1 MEQKYK
7 VLFNLI
13 NPSFVKSGCKKV
25 VMEFDEDF
33 SSYQDGYYCGQ
44 QNQRINAG
52 TRMGSPTR
60 FLIPVERELSE
71 YVEEAVGDD
80 TWHEETEAEYYSF
93 EVEINPEF
101 RSVEIFGT
109 YTVYDTEPIEETT
122 IEMEEEPEE
131 FKPIFDYLN
140 DEGSD
145 ILEVN
150 VDAGGD
156 SGWIHDTN
164 DDVNGNTIKTSD
176 QMEEVCY
183 RLLNQHP
190 GWEINE
196 GSYAKFTFDPHRNI
210 LIFEFAYNTEEQDRE
225 LISSEKF

>member
-13 NPSFVKSGCKKV
+13 NPAFLKSGCKKA
-25 VMEFDEDF
+25 VMEFDEAF
-33 SSYQDGYYCGQ
+33 TIYQDGYYCGY
-44 QNQRINAG
+44 QNSGNPK
-52 TRMGSPTR
+52 S
-60 FLIPVERELSE
+60 FLIPIERELSE
-71 YVEEAVGDD
+71 YVEEAVGDN
-80 TWHEETEAEYYSF
+80 TWHEETGSEYYTY
-93 EVEINPEF
+93 EVEINSEY

-109 YTVYDTEPIEETT
+109 YTVYGTEPINEVVIDE
-122 IEMEEEPEE
+122 EEEPEE
-131 FKPIFDYLN
+131 FKPIFDYL
-140 DEGSD
+140 EEVGSD
-145 ILEVN
+145 IVEVN

-164 DDVNGNTIKTSD
+164 DDVNGQPIQTSD

-196 GSYAKFTFDPHRNI
+196 GSHAKFTFDPHRRI
-210 LIFEFAYNTEEQDRE
+210 LIWEFAYNTEEQARE
-225 LISSEKF
+225 LVSSEKF

>member
-13 NPSFVKSGCKKV
+13 NPAFLKSGCKKA
-25 VMEFDEDF
+25 VMEFDEAF
-33 SSYQDGYYCGQ
+33 SIYQDGYYCGY
-44 QNQRINAG
+44 QNS
-52 TRMGSPTR
+52 GSPKS
-60 FLIPVERELSE
+60 FLIPIERELSE
-71 YVEEAVGDD
+71 YVEEAVGDN
-80 TWHEETEAEYYSF
+80 TWHEETGSEYYTY
-93 EVEINPEF
+93 EVEINSEY

-109 YTVYDTEPIEETT
+109 YTVYGTEPINEEV
-122 IEMEEEPEE
+122 IDEEEEPEE

-164 DDVNGNTIKTSD
+164 DDVNGNTIQTSD

-183 RLLNQHP
+183 RLLSQHP

-196 GSYAKFTFDPHRNI
+196 GSHAKFTFDPHRRI
-210 LIFEFAYNTEEQDRE
+210 LIWEFAYNTEEQARE
-225 LISSEKF
+225 LVSSEKF

>member
-13 NPSFVKSGCKKV
+13 NPAFLKSGCKKA
-25 VMEFDEDF
+25 VMEFDEAF
-33 SSYQDGYYCGQ
+33 SIYQEGYYCGH
-44 QNQRINAG
+44 QNS
-52 TRMGSPTR
+52 GSPKS
-60 FLIPVERELSE
+60 FLIPIERELSE

-80 TWHEETEAEYYSF
+80 TWHEETGSEYYTY
-93 EVEINPEF
+93 EVEINSEY

-109 YTVYDTEPIEETT
+109 YTVYGTEPINEVVIDE
-122 IEMEEEPEE
+122 EEEPEE

-164 DDVNGNTIKTSD
+164 DDVNGNTIQTSD

-210 LIFEFAYNTEEQDRE
+210 LIFEFAYNTEEQARE

>member
-13 NPSFVKSGCKKV
+13 NPAFLKSGCKKA
-25 VMEFDEDF
+25 VMEFDESF
-33 SSYQDGYYCGQ
+33 SIYQDGYYCGH
-44 QNQRINAG
+44 QN
-52 TRMGSPTR
+52 TGSPKS
-60 FLIPVERELSE
+60 FLIPIERELSE
-71 YVEEAVGDD
+71 YVEGAVGDN
-80 TWHEETEAEYYSF
+80 TWHEETGSEYYTY

-109 YTVYDTEPIEETT
+109 YTVYGTEPLEETV

-164 DDVNGNTIKTSD
+164 DDVNGNSITTSNE
-176 QMEEVCY
+176 MEEVCY
-183 RLLNQHP
+183 RLLNQHS

-196 GSYAKFTFDPHRNI
+196 GSHAKFTFDPHRNI

-225 LISSEKF
+225 LVSSEKF

>member
-13 NPSFVKSGCKKV
+13 NPAFLKSGCKKA
-25 VMEFDEDF
+25 VMEFDEAF
-33 SSYQDGYYCGQ
+33 SIYQDGYYCGH
-44 QNQRINAG
+44 QNS
-52 TRMGSPTR
+52 GSPKS
-60 FLIPVERELSE
+60 FLIPIERELSE
-71 YVEEAVGDD
+71 YVEEAVGDN
-80 TWHEETEAEYYSF
+80 TWHEETGSEYYTY
-93 EVEINPEF
+93 EVEINSEF

-109 YTVYDTEPIEETT
+109 YTVYDTEPIQETI
-122 IEMEEEPEE
+122 IEMEEEPEV

-140 DEGSD
+140 KEGSD

-156 SGWIHDTN
+156 SGWIHDEN
-164 DDVNGNTIKTSD
+164 DDVNGNTITTSNE
-176 QMEEVCY
+176 MEEVCY

-196 GSYAKFTFDPHRNI
+196 GSHAKFTFDPHRRI
-210 LIFEFAYNTEEQDRE
+210 LIWEFAYNTEEQARE
-225 LISSEKF
+225 LVSSEKF

>member
-13 NPSFVKSGCKKV
+13 NPSFIKSGCKRISI
-25 VMEFDEDF
+25 EFGDDF
-33 SSYQDGYYCGQ
+33 NSYHNGYECGS
-44 QNQRINAG
+44 NSKTI
-52 TRMGSPTR
+52 P

-71 YVEEAVGDD
+71 YMEESVGDD
-80 TWHEETEAEYYSF
+80 TWNEEADQEYYSY
-93 EVEINPEF
+93 ELVINPEF
-101 RSVEIFGT
+101 RSVEIFGI
-109 YTVYDTEPIEETT
+109 YTSYGTEPIEETV

-164 DDVNGNTIKTSD
+164 DDVNGKSITTSNE
-176 QMEEVCY
+176 MEEVCY

-196 GSYAKFTFDPHRNI
+196 GSHAKFTFDPHRNI
-210 LIFEFAYNTEEQDRE
+210 LIFEFAYNTEEQGSE

>member
-13 NPSFVKSGCKKV
+13 NPSFIKSGCKRISI
-25 VMEFDEDF
+25 EFGDDF
-33 SSYQDGYYCGQ
+33 NSYHNGYECGS
-44 QNQRINAG
+44 NSKTI
-52 TRMGSPTR
+52 P

-71 YVEEAVGDD
+71 YMEESVGDD
-80 TWHEETEAEYYSF
+80 TWNEEADQEYYSY
-93 EVEINPEF
+93 ELVINPEF
-101 RSVEIFGT
+101 RSVEIFGI
-109 YTVYDTEPIEETT
+109 YTSYGTEPIEETV

-164 DDVNGNTIKTSD
+164 DDVNGKSITTSNE
-176 QMEEVCY
+176 MEEVCY
-183 RLLNQHP
+183 RLLNQHS

-196 GSYAKFTFDPHRNI
+196 GSHAKFTFDPHRNI
-210 LIFEFAYNTEEQDRE
+210 LIFEFAYNTEEQGSE

>member
-13 NPSFVKSGCKKV
+13 NPAFLKSGCKKA
-25 VMEFDEDF
+25 VMEFDESF
-33 SSYQDGYYCGQ
+33 SIYQDGYYCGH
-44 QNQRINAG
+44 QN
-52 TRMGSPTR
+52 TGSPKS
-60 FLIPVERELSE
+60 FLIPIERELSE
-71 YVEEAVGDD
+71 YVEEAVGDN
-80 TWHEETEAEYYSF
+80 TWHEETGSEYYTY
-93 EVEINPEF
+93 EVEINSEF

-109 YTVYDTEPIEETT
+109 YTVYDTEPIEETV

-164 DDVNGNTIKTSD
+164 DDVNGKSITTSNE
-176 QMEEVCY
+176 MEEVCY
-183 RLLNQHP
+183 RLLNQHS

-210 LIFEFAYNTEEQDRE
+210 LIFEFAYNTEEQARE
-225 LISSEKF
+225 LVSSEKF

>member
-13 NPSFVKSGCKKV
+13 NPAFLKSGCKKA
-25 VMEFDEDF
+25 VMEFDEAF
-33 SSYQDGYYCGQ
+33 SIYQDGYYCGY
-44 QNQRINAG
+44 QNS
-52 TRMGSPTR
+52 GSPKS
-60 FLIPVERELSE
+60 FLIPIERELSE
-71 YVEEAVGDD
+71 YVEEAVGDN
-80 TWHEETEAEYYSF
+80 TWHEETGSEYYTY
-93 EVEINPEF
+93 EVEINSEY

-109 YTVYDTEPIEETT
+109 YTVYGTEPINEVVIDE
-122 IEMEEEPEE
+122 EEEPEE

-164 DDVNGNTIKTSD
+164 DDVNGNTIQTSD

-210 LIFEFAYNTEEQDRE
+210 LIFEFAYNTEEQARE